1 MASITLYIG
10 NHNYS
15 SWSLRPWILLRHLG
29 IDFDEVLIPLDQPET
44 RARILAV
51 NPAGKLPL
59 LRHGALDVWESMAIC
74 EYACELAG
82 AGLPHDAA
90 ARAIARSMAAEM
102 HAGFM
107 ALRRAWPMNARA
119 LGRHVPRTP
128 DLAAELTRIETLW
141 HGCRR
146 QHGSAGPWLF
156 GTYSLADAM
165 YAPVALRLRTYGAT
179 LAGAAGEYLATVLAD
194 PHLASWIAAARAE
207 PWTIAAEEV
216 GAGVPPGG

>member
-1 MASITLYIG
+1 
-10 NHNYS
+10 
-15 SWSLRPWILLRHLG
+15 
-29 IDFDEVLIPLDQPET
+29 VLIRST
-44 RARILAV
+44 SRKRARILAV

-59 LRHGALDVWESMAIC
+59 PSWCARRVGIAGVC
-74 EYACELAG
+74 EYAPAAPACRTA
-82 AGLPHDAA
+82 APGL
-90 ARAIARSMAAEM
+90 ARSMAAEM

-179 LAGAAGEYLATVLAD
+179 LAAAVYS
-194 PHLASWIAAARAE
+194 HH
-207 PWTIAAEEV
+207 
-216 GAGVPPGG
+216 